1 MESGAG
7 EDAEMGKQPG
17 RKDKR
22 GRKKRKREGDNS
34 LRKLSMLKGVCAVCL
49 IALWTAGGGKTVCG
63 AAHGTAGGAEEVS
76 LAGGQTDA
84 LSGTDSPEEL
94 EEELMD
100 SMDLEQVQ
108 RAVDELLEGDGIS
121 VEDAV
126 EGLLEGEEPF
136 SRDAMEQVIL
146 SIVNSSWGTQK
157 TIWLNILI
165 LVLAAALLSNFASL
179 LPGGHLE
186 EMSFYIVYLLVFA
199 LLVKNFGIL
208 SGEVQ
213 STLGGIV
220 AFMQALTPAYFLAVA
235 TASGATSAAMFYQ
248 IVLLVIFGVEKI
260 LISFILPG
268 VHVYVLLSF
277 VNQLSREDL
286 LSKMAELLKT
296 VICWIINTLTGIL
309 VGLQVIRSLIAPAI
323 DSLKRSALGKTA
335 EAIPGI
341 GNAIG
346 AVTEMV
352 VGSAVLVKNCIGA
365 VAMIVLVLCALK
377 PVLNIALSGLAY
389 RFLAAFTQPVSD
401 KRMVGAL
408 HSMGEGCTLLL
419 KVLFTTEIL
428 FLLTIAILAGTAG

>member
-1 MESGAG
+1 M
-7 EDAEMGKQPG
+7 
-17 RKDKR
+17 
-22 GRKKRKREGDNS
+22 
-34 LRKLSMLKGVCAVCL
+34 VCALCL
-49 IALWTAGGGKTVCG
+49 TAVLAGLGGERAYGEEQPAKEAAG
-63 AAHGTAGGAEEVS
+63 AAERAAA
-76 LAGGQTDA
+76 AGGQEEPA
-84 LSGTDSPEEL
+84 KSGEGL
-94 EEELMD
+94 EEWE
-100 SMDLEQVQ
+100 
-108 RAVDELLEGDGIS
+108 DELLEDMDMEQIQQAVDGLLEEEGIS
-121 VEDAV
+121 VEDSVRA
-126 EGLLEGEEPF
+126 LLEGEEPF
-136 SRDAMEQVIL
+136 AGEEAEEALL
-146 SIVNSSWGTQK
+146 SIINSSWATQK

-165 LVLAAALLSNFASL
+165 LVLAAALLSNFAGLFLS
-179 LPGGHLE
+179 GHLE
-186 EMSFYIVYLLVFA
+186 EMSFYFVYLLVFA

-208 SGEVQ
+208 SGEVK
-213 STLGGIV
+213 STLNGIV

-260 LISFILPG
+260 LVAFILPG

-286 LSKMAELLKT
+286 LSKMADLLKT
-296 VICWIINTLTGIL
+296 VICWLINTLTGVL

-341 GNAIG
+341 GNAVG

-365 VAMIVLVLCALK
+365 VAMVVLILCALK

-408 HSMGEGCTLLL
+408 HSMGEGCGLLL